1 MHHNVFDSV
10 LQRLPRVRF
19 GQVDIYNNLYR
30 VPSPDGF
37 SYAWGVGVQSAIYAE
52 NNFFVLGA
60 GVAPDTVIH
69 DWGGTVITERGT
81 WVRAGRG
88 LARPANLL
96 AAYNAVNDPDLGA
109 DAGWSPVLRNGPV
122 LPTWAVPLVVDLLAG
137 AGKIHI

>member
-1 MHHNVFDSV
+1 M
-10 LQRLPRVRF
+10 
-19 GQVDIYNNLYR
+19 
-30 VPSPDGF
+30 
-37 SYAWGVGVQSAIYAE
+37 
-52 NNFFVLGA
+52 
-60 GVAPDTVIH
+60 IH